1 MANAEF
7 GGALDVEVIYSL
19 PTEQALLRL
28 RVAAGTTAG
37 QAIELAGLLARY
49 PELETAT
56 LHIGIF
62 GKFVA
67 WNTVLKTGD
76 RVEIYRPLIVDP
88 KDARRRRVSLKKSNK
103 TNT

>member
-7 GGALDVEVIYSL
+7 GGALDVEVIYAL
-19 PTEQALLRL
+19 ATEQALLRL

-37 QAIELAGLLARY
+37 QAIERAGVLARY
-49 PELETAT
+49 PELDTAT
-56 LHIGIF
+56 LRIGIF

-88 KDARRRRVSLKKSNK
+88 KDARRRRVSLKKPNK
-103 TNT
+103 THT